1 MKQVCKFRKGADI
14 METVQGLQTSIP
26 DAIDY
31 YRIKDTSCPSSYN
44 NQKDLSDV
52 GSRVKE
58 PFDVIEYDR
67 SFTRLRKYMKD
78 EISMEKLHD
87 KTK

>member
-1 MKQVCKFRKGADI
+1 

-31 YRIKDTSCPSSYN
+31 FRIKDTSCPSNYN
-44 NQKDLSDV
+44 KQTNTSDV
-52 GSRVKE
+52 GRRVAE

-67 SFTRLRKYMKD
+67 AFTRLRKYMRDEVAKD
-78 EISMEKLHD
+78 KD
-87 KTK
+87 KEQSK

>member
-1 MKQVCKFRKGADI
+1 MIQICHFRQGADI

-26 DAIDY
+26 SAIDY

-44 NQKDLSDV
+44 NQKNLGDV
-52 GSRVKE
+52 GNRIRE

-78 EISMEKLHD
+78 EVSKDMKQ
-87 KTK
+87 

>member
-1 MKQVCKFRKGADI
+1 MIQECRFQQGADI

-31 YRIKDTSCPSSYN
+31 FRIKDTSCPSSYN
-44 NQKDLSDV
+44 GQKNISDV
-52 GSRVKE
+52 GNRVRE

-78 EISMEKLHD
+78 EVAQVKD
-87 KTK
+87 KD